1 MVSPEINSN
10 LMLSAYDKI
19 IFLDTPPG
27 YALPAYFSRKTNAK
41 IYVPEKD
48 GQSAFA
54 EGLDCGRDKFGECF
68 NALRKNQNLSSTDI
82 LSYYKLLNA
91 RQPIDI
97 AQFIAGV
104 MVFSELKLIKVTK
117 SPFTVTV
124 DGQAR
129 AELGSSAIYNY
140 LCGMRE

>member
-54 EGLDCGRDKFGECF
+54 EGLDCGRDKVGECF
-68 NALRKNQNLSSTDI
+68 NALRHTQNRTTPDIRAVYCGSNGVQRAQTD
-82 LSYYKLLNA
+82 
-91 RQPIDI
+91 
-97 AQFIAGV
+97 
-104 MVFSELKLIKVTK
+104 
-117 SPFTVTV
+117 
-124 DGQAR
+124 
-129 AELGSSAIYNY
+129 
-140 LCGMRE
+140 